1 MTREDWLLRLTDAL
15 RPMFLEAGAEIP
27 DKVRATCGWPSK
39 SARPSK
45 NRRIG
50 EAWSDKC
57 SADEHHEVFISP
69 CLADPIEVAGVMV
82 HELVH
87 TAVGVTA
94 GHKAPF
100 KHVAQALGLEG
111 KMTATIVGEPLRDR
125 LMQIT
130 GEIGDYPHAV
140 LDMSGAKKQSTRQLK
155 LECPLCGYI
164 CRTTA
169 KWIEVGTPTCVC
181 GTPMEAV

>member
-1 MTREDWLLRLTDAL
+1 MTREDWLLQLTDAL
-15 RPMFLEAGAEIP
+15 RPMFLEAGAKIP
-27 DKVRATCGWPSK
+27 EKVRATCGWPSK

-57 SADEHHEVFISP
+57 SADETYEVFISP

-87 TAVGVTA
+87 TAVGVEV

-100 KHVAQALGLEG
+100 KRVAQAIGLEG
-111 KMTATIVGEPLRDR
+111 KMTATVVGEGLRVK
-125 LMQIT
+125 LEGIT
-130 GEIGDYPHAV
+130 AEIGPYPHAV
-140 LDMSGAKKQSTRQLK
+140 LDITSAKKQTTRQLK
-155 LECPLCGYI
+155 IVCSACGYI

-169 KWIEVGTPTCVC
+169 KWIEVGTPTCAC
-181 GTPMEAV
+181 GTKMQAV